1 MVLPNTIS
9 PSVATIPVGTFYQS
23 RNRSY
28 IGAGAL
34 EDDEDDD
41 PKFQSFLTG
50 GGAGPPRVAMDTSP
64 MIRNASLQ
72 AWYWRSISSRF
83 MASSALSSIIDCCG
97 RKRREGWNW
106 TVISIQFEV
115 NVTKLFSFFQT
126 LEDIWKNWN
135 WPILTSV
142 NPVQIHFAI
151 CHLRISYP
159 LLLKKQSCN
168 LLFVHR
174 PCALCFVIKGVSIV
188 LAPALPYRQSHKD

>member
-115 NVTKLFSFFQT
+115 NVTKLFSFFSIFGRY
-126 LEDIWKNWN
+126 LKNLKLTYLN
-135 WPILTSV
+135 ECQPRTNTFCYLSFKNKLSPFTQKAIL
-142 NPVQIHFAI
+142 
-151 CHLRISYP
+151 
-159 LLLKKQSCN
+159 
-168 LLFVHR
+168 
-174 PCALCFVIKGVSIV
+174 
-188 LAPALPYRQSHKD
+188 